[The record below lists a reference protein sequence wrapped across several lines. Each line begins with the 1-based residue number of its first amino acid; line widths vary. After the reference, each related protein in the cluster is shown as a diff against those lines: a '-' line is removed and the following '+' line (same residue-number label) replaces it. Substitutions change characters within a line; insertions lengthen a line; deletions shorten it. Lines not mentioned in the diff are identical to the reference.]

1 MTYPLPREAK
11 SLKESIIQ
19 LLGLENLE
27 GSGMLSK
34 LQLQS
39 EFAGMLP
46 QPATTIDTSFVI
58 HSHDIFPSFMFILL
72 GMFGYV
78 WLAQGSGTKQS
89 QRHHVVL
96 DLVGPGGL
104 DPRLGGCGH
113 QSIPLPRPLGGGGVG
128 PGSQVWA
135 IGFAAERQLQLD
147 ITGLEMETAQR
158 FCMIWMV
165 FSHFWTKGATIFGG
179 MG

>member
-1 MTYPLPREAK
+1 MPLQHTNDLYPLPREAK

-19 LLGLENLE
+19 LLGEENLVI
-27 GSGMLSK
+27 SGMLSK

-39 EFAGMLP
+39 ESAGMLP

-78 WLAQGSGTKQS
+78 WLAQGSGTKES

-104 DPRLGGCGH
+104 DPRLGGCGGH
-113 QSIPLPRPLGGGGVG
+113 QSIPFPRPLGCGGVG
-128 PGSQVWA
+128 PGREVWA
-135 IGFAAERQLQLD
+135 IGFATERQLQLD
-147 ITGLEMETAQR
+147 WRLSKD
-158 FCMIWMV
+158 FV
-165 FSHFWTKGATIFGG
+165 
-179 MG
+179 